1 MNQANGSFHRR
12 EGRHRDFLERIEE
25 IRKYFMMIIRW
36 HFNGAFMACHRLHLV
51 HYDCGNS
58 DGITVLSGVRHLLC
72 ALMEENNVA
81 RTTVLCYT

>member
-1 MNQANGSFHRR
+1 MNQANGSFHRT

-58 DGITVLSGVRHLLC
+58 DGITVLSGMRYLLC
-72 ALMEENNVA
+72 TLLEENNVA